1 VVIDMATFRKLK
13 SGKWQARVSKDGKE
27 FSIGTFRSK
36 KEAQIEANSVEERIF
51 YGHTISDKDI
61 LFKEVVN
68 EWLYEHKKSSVKDS
82 TFRQLEV
89 IVNNHI
95 LPHFENKRLVRIKRP
110 DIKRWI
116 NHYAD
121 LKNDNDSEMYSYGS
135 RLKYLSV
142 IKSIFHYAV
151 HEMEILDKDPT
162 NKLKIP
168 VKDKIQVNKNIK
180 YFRLEELNRLLDFME
195 TYQHQRFKE
204 YRLYYMLI
212 YLLSQTGLRISEAL
226 ALRWTDI
233 NEGKLTI
240 ERQTSRDDKNGLH
253 ITSLKNSAS
262 YRTIKM
268 DENLVEEL
276 KKFKM
281 IQNQV
286 ILKHKQFKRNSDGI
300 IFQNFSGNYLTPS
313 IIRESFQGF
322 CNKADVPYK
331 GTHGFRHTHAVLL
344 LEAGASIKYVSQR
357 LGHQTIK
364 TTADIYLDVT
374 EKVEEDELG
383 KFATYTRRINPASI
397 QNQHDPNFL

>member
-1 VVIDMATFRKLK
+1 MATFRKLK
-13 SGKWQARVSKDGKE
+13 SGKWQARVSKDGIE

-36 KEAQIEANSVEERIF
+36 KEAQIEANAIEERIY
-51 YGHTISDKDI
+51 YGHTVNDRDIMFKD
-61 LFKEVVN
+61 VVK
-68 EWLYEHKKSSVKDS
+68 EWLYQHKKSSVKDS

-89 IVNNHI
+89 IVRIHI
-95 LPHFENKRLVRIKRP
+95 LPFFGNDRLLRIKRP
-110 DIKRWI
+110 EIKRWM

-121 LKNDNDSEMYSYGS
+121 LKDQNGNDIYSYGS

-142 IKSIFHYAV
+142 LKSIFHYAL

-162 NKLKIP
+162 NKLKIS
-168 VKDKIQVNKNIK
+168 VKDKIQINKTIK
-180 YFRLEELNRLLDFME
+180 YYHLSELNQLLDFME

-233 NEGKLTI
+233 NDDKITI
-240 ERQTSRDDKNGLH
+240 ERQTSRDDKNGLY

-262 YRTIKM
+262 YRTIKV
-268 DENLVEEL
+268 DEKLVDEL

-286 ILKHKQFKRNSDGI
+286 ILKHMQFKRNSDGI

-313 IIRESFQGF
+313 IIRETFQEY
-322 CNKADVPYK
+322 CRKANISYK
-331 GTHGFRHTHAVLL
+331 GTHVFRHTHAVLL
-344 LEAGASIKYVSQR
+344 LEAGANIKFVSQR
-357 LGHQTIK
+357 LGHQSIK

-374 EKVEEDELG
+374 DKVEEDELS
-383 KFATYTRRINPASI
+383 KFTSYTKNNKTT
-397 QNQHDPNFL
+397 QKKNDPFLS

>member
-1 VVIDMATFRKLK
+1 MATFRKLK
-13 SGKWQARVSKDGKE
+13 SGRWQARVSKDGKE

-61 LFKEVVN
+61 LFEEVVN
-68 EWLYEHKKSSVKDS
+68 EWLYEHKKASVKDS
-82 TFRQLEV
+82 TFRQLEL
-89 IVNNHI
+89 IVKNHI
-95 LPHFENKRLVRIKRP
+95 LPHFENNRLVRIKRP

-121 LKNDNDSEMYSYGS
+121 LIDEDNSEMYSYGS

-168 VKDKIQVNKNIK
+168 VKDKIQVNKDVK
-180 YFRLEELNRLLDFME
+180 YYQLEELNQLLDFME

-212 YLLSQTGLRISEAL
+212 YLLCQTGLRISEAI
-226 ALRWTDI
+226 ALRWSDLK
-233 NEGKLTI
+233 GDKLTI
-240 ERQTSRDDKNGLH
+240 ERQTSRDNNNNLT
-253 ITSLKNSAS
+253 ITSLKNSSS
-262 YRTIKM
+262 YRTIKL
-268 DENLVEEL
+268 DEGVVAEL
-276 KKFKM
+276 KKFNF
-281 IQNQV
+281 IQNQM
-286 ILKHKQFKRNSDGI
+286 ILKHSQFKRNIDAI
-300 IFQNFSGNYLTPS
+300 IFQNYLGNYLTPS
-313 IIRESFQGF
+313 IIRETFQVY
-322 CNKADVPYK
+322 CKNAKVSYK
-331 GTHGFRHTHAVLL
+331 GTHVFRHSHAVLL

-374 EKVEEDELG
+374 DKVEEDELS
-383 KFATYTRRINPASI
+383 KFASYTKRNKTI
-397 QNQHDPNFL
+397 